1 MRSCY
6 GNDLG
11 INRLIN
17 RENISIKKSLF
28 PSTITDTLK
37 KLVLASVVTAVIVF
51 VIFGMHAGISLL
63 LGAVPVIV
71 GLLVSTPIA
80 YKSRDTKKA
89 STIVISALKAEA
101 VKILIIIFL
110 LWLAFKFYEQI
121 VPLAN
126 ICGVIIA
133 AIVSGISVTKLEI
146 K

>member
-1 MRSCY
+1 M
-6 GNDLG
+6 
-11 INRLIN
+11 IN

-28 PSTITDTLK
+28 PSIIIDTLK

-51 VIFGMHAGISLL
+51 VFFGMHAGISLL

-110 LWLAFKFYEQI
+110 LWLVFKFYEQI

-133 AIVSGISVTKLEI
+133 ALVSGISVTKLEI

>member
-11 INRLIN
+11 TIRLIN

-28 PSTITDTLK
+28 PSIITDTLK

-51 VIFGMHAGISLL
+51 VFFGMHAGMSLL
-63 LGAVPVIV
+63 LGVVPVIV
-71 GLLVSTPIA
+71 GLLVSAPIA
-80 YKSRDTKKA
+80 YKSRDTKKG

>member
-1 MRSCY
+1 MEMI
-6 GNDLG
+6 LG

-51 VIFGMHAGISLL
+51 VLFGMHAGISLL

-110 LWLAFKFYEQI
+110 LWLVFKFYEQI

-126 ICGVIIA
+126 VGGVIIA
-133 AIVSGISVTKLEI
+133 AIVSGIGVTKLEI

>member
-1 MRSCY
+1 M
-6 GNDLG
+6 
-11 INRLIN
+11 IN

-28 PSTITDTLK
+28 PSIIIDTLK
-37 KLVLASVVTAVIVF
+37 KLVLASVVTAAIVF
-51 VIFGMHAGISLL
+51 VFFGMHAGISLL

>member
-1 MRSCY
+1 MEMI
-6 GNDLG
+6 LG

-28 PSTITDTLK
+28 PSLIIDTLK
-37 KLVLASVVTAVIVF
+37 KLVLVSVVMAAIVF
-51 VIFGMHAGISLL
+51 LFFGMHASISVL
-63 LGAVPVIV
+63 LGAFPVIV
-71 GLLVSTPIA
+71 GLLVSGPIA

-110 LWLAFKFYEQI
+110 LWLVFKFYEQI

-126 ICGVIIA
+126 IGGVIIA
-133 AIVSGISVTKLEI
+133 AIVSGIGVSKLEI

>member
-1 MRSCY
+1 MRTCC
-6 GNDLG
+6 G
-11 INRLIN
+11 INFGISGLVN

-28 PSTITDTLK
+28 PSLIKDTLR
-37 KLVLASVVTAVIVF
+37 KLVFVSIVLAVIVF
-51 VIFGMHAGISLL
+51 VFFGMHAGISLL

-71 GLLVSTPIA
+71 GLFVSAPIA
-80 YKSRDTKKA
+80 YKSRGTKKA
-89 STIVISALKAEA
+89 PTIIISALKAEA

-110 LWLAFKFYEQI
+110 LWLAFNFYEQI

-133 AIVSGISVTKLEI
+133 AIISGISITKLEI

>member
-1 MRSCY
+1 M
-6 GNDLG
+6 
-11 INRLIN
+11 IN
-17 RENISIKKSLF
+17 RENISTKKSLF
-28 PSTITDTLK
+28 PSIIIDTLK
-37 KLVLASVVTAVIVF
+37 KLILASVVTAVIVF
-51 VIFGMHAGISLL
+51 VFFGMHAGISLL
-63 LGAVPVIV
+63 LGVVPVIV
-71 GLLVSTPIA
+71 GLLVSAPIA
-80 YKSRDTKKA
+80 YKSRDTKKG

-133 AIVSGISVTKLEI
+133 AIVSGIGVTKLEI

>member
-11 INRLIN
+11 TIRLIN

-28 PSTITDTLK
+28 PSIITDTLK

-51 VIFGMHAGISLL
+51 VFFGMHAGMSLL
-63 LGAVPVIV
+63 LGVVPVIV
-71 GLLVSTPIA
+71 GLLVSAPIA
-80 YKSRDTKKA
+80 YKSRDTKKG

-133 AIVSGISVTKLEI
+133 AVVSGISVTKLEI

>member
-1 MRSCY
+1 LRSCY

-11 INRLIN
+11 TNRLIN

-28 PSTITDTLK
+28 PSIITDTLK

-51 VIFGMHAGISLL
+51 VFFGMHAGISLL

-71 GLLVSTPIA
+71 GLLVSAPIA
-80 YKSRDTKKA
+80 YKSRDTKKG

-133 AIVSGISVTKLEI
+133 AVVSGISVTKLEI

>member
-1 MRSCY
+1 MEMI
-6 GNDLG
+6 LG

-28 PSTITDTLK
+28 PSLIIDTLK
-37 KLVLASVVTAVIVF
+37 KLILVSVVMAAIVF
-51 VIFGMHAGISLL
+51 LFFGMHASISLL
-63 LGAVPVIV
+63 LGAFPVIV
-71 GLLVSTPIA
+71 GLLVSGPIA
-80 YKSRDTKKA
+80 YKSRDTKKG

-133 AIVSGISVTKLEI
+133 AVISGIGVTKLEI

>member
-1 MRSCY
+1 MEMI
-6 GNDLG
+6 LG

-28 PSTITDTLK
+28 PSIIIDTLK
-37 KLVLASVVTAVIVF
+37 KLVLASFVTAVIVF
-51 VIFGMHAGISLL
+51 VFFGMHAGISLL

-71 GLLVSTPIA
+71 GLLVSSPIA

-89 STIVISALKAEA
+89 STIVMSALKAEA

-110 LWLAFKFYEQI
+110 LWLVFKFYEQI

>member
-28 PSTITDTLK
+28 PSLIIDTLK
-37 KLVLASVVTAVIVF
+37 KLVLASVITAVIIFVF
-51 VIFGMHAGISLL
+51 FGMHAGISLL

-71 GLLVSTPIA
+71 GLLVSAPIA
-80 YKSRDTKKA
+80 YKSRDTKKG

>member
-1 MRSCY
+1 MRTCY

-11 INRLIN
+11 NNRLIN

-28 PSTITDTLK
+28 PSLIIDTLK
-37 KLVLASVVTAVIVF
+37 KLVLASVVTAAIVIVF
-51 VIFGMHAGISLL
+51 FGMHAGISLL

-71 GLLVSTPIA
+71 GLLVSAPIA
-80 YKSRDTKKA
+80 YKSRDTKKG

-133 AIVSGISVTKLEI
+133 AVVSGISVTKLEI

>member
-1 MRSCY
+1 M
-6 GNDLG
+6 
-11 INRLIN
+11 IN
-17 RENISIKKSLF
+17 RENISINKSLF

-51 VIFGMHAGISLL
+51 VFFGMHAGISLL

-71 GLLVSTPIA
+71 GLLVTTPIA
-80 YKSRDTKKA
+80 YKSRDTKKG

-110 LWLAFKFYEQI
+110 LWLVFKFYEQI

>member
-1 MRSCY
+1 MIWE
-6 GNDLG
+6 
-11 INRLIN
+11 INRLMN

-28 PSTITDTLK
+28 PSLIIDTLK
-37 KLVLASVVTAVIVF
+37 KLVLASVITAVIVF
-51 VIFGMHAGISLL
+51 VFFGMHAGISLL
-63 LGAVPVIV
+63 LGVVPVIV
-71 GLLVSTPIA
+71 GLLVSAPIA
-80 YKSRDTKKA
+80 YKSRDTKKG

-133 AIVSGISVTKLEI
+133 AIVSGIGVTKLEI

>member
-28 PSTITDTLK
+28 PSIITDTLK

-51 VIFGMHAGISLL
+51 VFFGMHAGMSLL
-63 LGAVPVIV
+63 LGVVPVIV
-71 GLLVSTPIA
+71 GLLVSAPIA
-80 YKSRDTKKA
+80 YKSRDTKKG

>member
-11 INRLIN
+11 TIRLIN

-28 PSTITDTLK
+28 PSIITDTLK

-51 VIFGMHAGISLL
+51 VFFGMHAGISLL
-63 LGAVPVIV
+63 LGVVPVIV
-71 GLLVSTPIA
+71 GLLVSAPIA
-80 YKSRDTKKA
+80 YKSRDTKKG

-110 LWLAFKFYEQI
+110 LWLVFKFYEQI

-133 AIVSGISVTKLEI
+133 ALVSGISVTKLEI

>member
-1 MRSCY
+1 M
-6 GNDLG
+6 
-11 INRLIN
+11 IN

-28 PSTITDTLK
+28 PSLIIDTLK
-37 KLVLASVVTAVIVF
+37 KLVLASVITAVIVF
-51 VIFGMHAGISLL
+51 VFFGMHAGISLL

-71 GLLVSTPIA
+71 GLLVTTPIA

-89 STIVISALKAEA
+89 STIVISALKAEV

-126 ICGVIIA
+126 ICGVTIA
-133 AIVSGISVTKLEI
+133 AIVSGISVTKIEI

>member
-11 INRLIN
+11 TNRLIN

-28 PSTITDTLK
+28 PSIIIDTLK

-51 VIFGMHAGISLL
+51 VFFGMHAGISLL

-71 GLLVSTPIA
+71 GLLVSAPIA
-80 YKSRDTKKA
+80 YKSRDTKKG

>member
-1 MRSCY
+1 MEMI
-6 GNDLG
+6 LG

-28 PSTITDTLK
+28 PSLIIDTLK
-37 KLVLASVVTAVIVF
+37 KLVLVSVVMAAIVF
-51 VIFGMHAGISLL
+51 LFFGMHAGISVL
-63 LGAVPVIV
+63 LGAFPVIV
-71 GLLVSTPIA
+71 GLLVSGPIA

-110 LWLAFKFYEQI
+110 LWLVFKFYEQI

-126 ICGVIIA
+126 VGGVIIA
-133 AIVSGISVTKLEI
+133 AIVSGIGVTKLEI

>member
-1 MRSCY
+1 MIWE
-6 GNDLG
+6 
-11 INRLIN
+11 INRLMN

-28 PSTITDTLK
+28 PSLIIDTLK
-37 KLVLASVVTAVIVF
+37 KLVLAAVITAVIVLVF
-51 VIFGMHAGISLL
+51 FGMHASISLL
-63 LGAVPVIV
+63 LGVVPVIV
-71 GLLVSTPIA
+71 GLLVSAPIA
-80 YKSRDTKKA
+80 YKSRDTKKG

>member
-1 MRSCY
+1 M
-6 GNDLG
+6 
-11 INRLIN
+11 IN

-28 PSTITDTLK
+28 PSTIIDTLK

-51 VIFGMHAGISLL
+51 VFFGMHAGISLL

-71 GLLVSTPIA
+71 GLIVSTPIA

-110 LWLAFKFYEQI
+110 LWLVFKFYEQI

-126 ICGVIIA
+126 IGGVIIA
-133 AIVSGISVTKLEI
+133 AVVSGIGVTKLEI

>member
-51 VIFGMHAGISLL
+51 VLFGMHAGISLL

-80 YKSRDTKKA
+80 YKSHDTKKA

>member
-1 MRSCY
+1 M
-6 GNDLG
+6 
-11 INRLIN
+11 IN

-28 PSTITDTLK
+28 PSIIIDTLK
-37 KLVLASVVTAVIVF
+37 KLVLASFVTAVIVF
-51 VIFGMHAGISLL
+51 VFFGMHAGISLL

-71 GLLVSTPIA
+71 GLLVSSPIA

-89 STIVISALKAEA
+89 STIVMSALKAEA

-110 LWLAFKFYEQI
+110 LWLVFKFYEQI

-133 AIVSGISVTKLEI
+133 AIVSGIGVTKLEI

>member
-1 MRSCY
+1 M
-6 GNDLG
+6 
-11 INRLIN
+11 IN

-28 PSTITDTLK
+28 PSLIIDTLK

-51 VIFGMHAGISLL
+51 VLFGMHAGISLL

-80 YKSRDTKKA
+80 YKSRDTKKG

>member
-1 MRSCY
+1 M
-6 GNDLG
+6 G

-51 VIFGMHAGISLL
+51 VLFGMHAGISLL

-110 LWLAFKFYEQI
+110 LWLVFKFYEQI

-126 ICGVIIA
+126 IGGVIIA
-133 AIVSGISVTKLEI
+133 AIVSGIGVSKLEI

>member
-28 PSTITDTLK
+28 PSTIIDTLK

-51 VIFGMHAGISLL
+51 VFFGMHAGISLL

-71 GLLVSTPIA
+71 GLLVTTPIA

-89 STIVISALKAEA
+89 STIVISALKAEV

-126 ICGVIIA
+126 ICGVTIA

>member
-1 MRSCY
+1 M
-6 GNDLG
+6 
-11 INRLIN
+11 IN

-28 PSTITDTLK
+28 PSTIIDTLK

-51 VIFGMHAGISLL
+51 VFFGMHAGISLL

-71 GLLVSTPIA
+71 GLLVSSPIA

-89 STIVISALKAEA
+89 STIVMSALKAEA

-110 LWLAFKFYEQI
+110 LWLVFKFYEQI

>member
-1 MRSCY
+1 M
-6 GNDLG
+6 
-11 INRLIN
+11 IN

-28 PSTITDTLK
+28 PSIIIDTLK

-51 VIFGMHAGISLL
+51 VFFGMHAGMSLL
-63 LGAVPVIV
+63 LGVVPVIV
-71 GLLVSTPIA
+71 GLLVSAPIA
-80 YKSRDTKKA
+80 YKSRDTKKG

-133 AIVSGISVTKLEI
+133 AVVSGISVTKLEI

>member
-11 INRLIN
+11 TNRLIN

-28 PSTITDTLK
+28 PSLIIDTLK

-51 VIFGMHAGISLL
+51 VFFGMHAGMSLL
-63 LGAVPVIV
+63 LGVVPVIV
-71 GLLVSTPIA
+71 GLLVSAPIA
-80 YKSRDTKKA
+80 YKSRDTKKG

>member
-1 MRSCY
+1 M
-6 GNDLG
+6 
-11 INRLIN
+11 IN

-28 PSTITDTLK
+28 PSTIIDTLK

-51 VIFGMHAGISLL
+51 VLFGMHAGISLL

>member
-28 PSTITDTLK
+28 PSIIIDTLK

-51 VIFGMHAGISLL
+51 VFFGMHAGISLL

-71 GLLVSTPIA
+71 GLLVSAPIA
-80 YKSRDTKKA
+80 YKSRDTKKG

-133 AIVSGISVTKLEI
+133 AVVSGISVTKLEI

>member
-1 MRSCY
+1 MRTCY

-11 INRLIN
+11 INKLIN

-28 PSTITDTLK
+28 PSIITDTLK

-51 VIFGMHAGISLL
+51 VFFGMHAGMSLL
-63 LGAVPVIV
+63 LGVVPVIV
-71 GLLVSTPIA
+71 GLLVSAPIA
-80 YKSRDTKKA
+80 YKSRDTKKG

>member
-1 MRSCY
+1 M
-6 GNDLG
+6 
-11 INRLIN
+11 IN

-28 PSTITDTLK
+28 PSIIIDTLK
-37 KLVLASVVTAVIVF
+37 KLVLASVVTAAIVF
-51 VIFGMHAGISLL
+51 VFFGMHAGISLL

-80 YKSRDTKKA
+80 YKSHDTKKA

>member
-1 MRSCY
+1 M
-6 GNDLG
+6 
-11 INRLIN
+11 IN

-28 PSTITDTLK
+28 PSIIIDTLK

-51 VIFGMHAGISLL
+51 VFFGMHAGISLL

-71 GLLVSTPIA
+71 GLLVTTPIA
-80 YKSRDTKKA
+80 YKSHDTKKA
-89 STIVISALKAEA
+89 STIVISALKAEV

>member
-1 MRSCY
+1 M
-6 GNDLG
+6 
-11 INRLIN
+11 IN

-51 VIFGMHAGISLL
+51 VLFGMHAGISLL

-80 YKSRDTKKA
+80 YKSSDTRKA

>member
-1 MRSCY
+1 MI
-6 GNDLG
+6 D
-11 INRLIN
+11 

-28 PSTITDTLK
+28 PSIIIDTLK

-51 VIFGMHAGISLL
+51 VFFGMHAGMPLL
-63 LGAVPVIV
+63 LGVVPVIV
-71 GLLVSTPIA
+71 GLLVSAPIA
-80 YKSRDTKKA
+80 YKSRDTKKG

>member
-1 MRSCY
+1 MEMI
-6 GNDLG
+6 LG
-11 INRLIN
+11 INSLIN
-17 RENISIKKSLF
+17 RESISIKKSLF
-28 PSTITDTLK
+28 PSLIIDTLK
-37 KLVLASVVTAVIVF
+37 KLVLVSVVMAAIVF
-51 VIFGMHAGISLL
+51 LFFGMHASISVL
-63 LGAVPVIV
+63 LGAFPVIV
-71 GLLVSTPIA
+71 GLLVSGPIA

-89 STIVISALKAEA
+89 STIVISALKAEV